1 MTTLQISFLTRET
14 EMPRVPTVWGLF
26 SRSVAVGP
34 LGATPHQQKEGS
46 AHD

>member
-1 MTTLQISFLTRET
+1 MTALQISFPTRET